1 MALNE
6 MIAQGAQFKMPDP
19 LEQYGRIAQIQQ
31 AQNQNA
37 LAQYQ
42 ISSAQRADETNTNF
56 LRELRAAGD
65 DPAKQ
70 RQALLNAGKVEDV
83 SKFDLSALTRQKTQG
98 DIQKLNRDDFTE
110 RLQDINNNSSKEN
123 VLAHLQDIKA
133 SASYSPEFKAL
144 ATVKLTDLAL
154 MSDEDRAKVTKF
166 SGMTGA
172 QKLTANK
179 PNIAPINIKDFT
191 PESVQAYLKSLDTG
205 SLVAVAP
212 KAANVYAPID
222 PSKYTQDSLK
232 AYGLSGQ
239 VSDLVPLPAKTANA
253 FAPINVKD
261 FTPESLRAFLAS
273 QNPADLVAAP
283 SKATN
288 VYAPINPKDYTP
300 ESLKAYGLSGE
311 VSDLVPVAAKAEKP
325 TSLINQIDPS
335 KFTPASVAKFST
347 SQNYADLEPVAAKAD
362 KPASLV
368 NQIDASKF
376 TPGSVAAFSTAG
388 GDYSLLVPVVSTTK
402 ADRTIANIDPSKYTL
417 ASVEK
422 YSVSGNYGDL
432 KLLPEK
438 AGGGTADKAPTITT
452 IQDPTNPNQMI
463 SINAREYRGGGI
475 GSPGVIGLTGKT
487 PAATAKQDSID
498 KGNAQLS
505 SVIDDLRASYN
516 TLDRSAAIPST
527 QRDTLSNLMSSAQA
541 SGIGQVL
548 GRIGGTEEQ
557 SARDTINSSR
567 LMLLNGI
574 KQATGMSSQQ
584 LNSNME
590 LKSWLSAV
598 SDPTQSI
605 ETVNNILGNIE
616 KFVASGG
623 KYTAKKEGASAAAVA
638 APTQDAVNFLRSNPS
653 LKAQFDA
660 KYGAGAAARILGGK

>member
-144 ATVKLTDLAL
+144 ATVKLTDLAF

-239 VSDLVPLPAKTANA
+239 VSDLVPLPAKAANA

-311 VSDLVPVAAKAEKP
+311 VSDLTPVAAKAEKP
-325 TSLINQIDPS
+325 TSLINQIDAS
-335 KFTPASVAKFST
+335 KFTPASVAKFAT
-347 SQNYADLEPVAAKAD
+347 SQNYADLEPIAAKTD

-376 TPGSVAAFSTAG
+376 TPSSVSAFSSSG
-388 GDYSLLVPVVSTTK
+388 GDYSLLVPVVSATK
-402 ADRTIANIDPSKYTL
+402 ADRTIANIDPAKYTS

-438 AGGGTADKAPTITT
+438 AGGGGTAAPKAPSGFRFTPTGDLEPIPGGPSALGLTPKE
-452 IQDPTNPNQMI
+452 IQKREASLPQ
-463 SINAREYRGGGI
+463 ARQAVKTV
-475 GSPGVIGLTGKT
+475 SNTMSVIGQTVDSLLANPSGIDGITGLVYGIT
-487 PAATAKQDSID
+487 PAITGPARKAK
-498 KGNAQLS
+498 AELEQLKNLAF
-505 SVIDDLRASYN
+505 VQGITELRAASKTGAGVGN
-516 TLDRSAAIPST
+516 VSNREGDRFENLKATLDRQQDKNDLIAALKKLKQQAELTSQFMSEAFDETYQYKFNTPQSPNAPAAPASNITQQRQDANAAI
-527 QRDTLSNLMSSAQA
+527 
-541 SGIGQVL
+541 
-548 GRIGGTEEQ
+548 
-557 SARDTINSSR
+557 
-567 LMLLNGI
+567 
-574 KQATGMSSQQ
+574 
-584 LNSNME
+584 
-590 LKSWLSAV
+590 
-598 SDPTQSI
+598 
-605 ETVNNILGNIE
+605 
-616 KFVASGG
+616 
-623 KYTAKKEGASAAAVA
+623 AKGAPAAAVRQRFKQN
-638 APTQDAVNFLRSNPS
+638 TGQEL
-653 LKAQFDA
+653 
-660 KYGAGAAARILGGK
+660 